1 MTYRFDNLLVAVD
14 GSDVSASALQWAID
28 FAKGRP
34 AVLRLLHVYTPT
46 LSGLVPDGVLI
57 ASVESAVHLADA
69 AQRRL
74 DALVSAHRD
83 DGVRIEKL
91 LREGIAHEEILAEA
105 EKTSADLI
113 VMGTHGRTGIAHAIL
128 GSTAELVVRAA
139 KVPVV
144 TIRGA

>member
-14 GSDVSASALQWAID
+14 GSEISATALQWAID
-28 FAKGRP
+28 FAIGR
-34 AVLRLLHVYTPT
+34 ASVVRLLHVYTPT

-74 DALVSAHRD
+74 DSLALLHRD
-83 DGVRIEKL
+83 SGVTIEKILRDGVP
-91 LREGIAHEEILAEA
+91 HEEILAEA
-105 EKTSADLI
+105 DKTSANMI
-113 VMGTHGRTGIAHAIL
+113 VMGTHGRSGIAHAIL
-128 GSTAELVVRAA
+128 GSTAERVVRAA

-144 TIRGA
+144 TLRGA